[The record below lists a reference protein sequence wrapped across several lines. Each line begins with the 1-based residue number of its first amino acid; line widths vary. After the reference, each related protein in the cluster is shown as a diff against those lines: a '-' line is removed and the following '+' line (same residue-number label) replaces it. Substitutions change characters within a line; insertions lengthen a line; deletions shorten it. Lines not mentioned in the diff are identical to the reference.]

1 MIFNERVCTK
11 TGKNTTTNNSDKS
24 ESMYADVGDIPESL
38 TIESPQIEES
48 IESCNTQLS
57 NISEHPTPKHVL
69 RRSSWPCVSNK
80 RYIGEEFG
88 DYAEAS

>member
-1 MIFNERVCTK
+1 MSLTTNFGMVKVKKMICNKYVIFNERVCTK

-24 ESMYADVGDIPESL
+24 EPMYADMGDIPESL

-57 NISEHPTPKHVL
+57 NIPEHPTPKHVL
-69 RRSSWPCVSNK
+69 RRSS
-80 RYIGEEFG
+80 
-88 DYAEAS
+88 